1 MKLSPRLKE
10 IISLVGICIIST
22 TISVL
27 LVRYFS
33 FVSEIDKKSNDIRL
47 AALQAPMAQDNN
59 IVIISINEQTLEQ
72 FPYRSPIDR
81 EFLAK
86 LLITLDKK
94 GVRLIGLDL
103 LFDQPTEEAKDKYLK
118 KVLREIKT
126 PILASYTNL
135 TNVLNEDQ
143 QKYLDDFVP
152 PELRAS
158 ANMGVDPFDGTVRWI
173 YPGEQTPTEQKSF
186 VRRAAEILEIE
197 TPKKFMEIAWRSNPD
212 EDTPP
217 FKVYPA
223 QTVAFLQP
231 AWLKD
236 KVVFIGAVLSI
247 TDRHQT
253 PLQIVSRKG
262 DDGLLPGV
270 FIHAHG
276 LSQIMDGRPEPIFPE
291 HYSILIALSAAMIG
305 VGIGLLKKGFLFN
318 IGVGFILI
326 IGWWALAFLNFKR
339 GFPMVPLVGPS
350 ISIAFAI
357 WMMDIL
363 IGKAER
369 NKRKYVQGAFSRYL
383 SPDVV
388 KQLVDNPEALNIS
401 GIKKEATFIFTDIA
415 GFTGLLEKLTSEQ
428 ISVVLNEY
436 LDGACQIILRHK
448 GTIDKFI
455 GDAIMCMFN
464 APLDQ
469 ADHAD
474 RAVQC
479 ALDLDRF
486 AEEFRIKN
494 NALGVPIGVTR
505 IGVHTGQATIGNFG
519 SASRMDFTAL
529 GDTVNT
535 ASRTEGVNKYFG
547 TRVCVTQSTVDRC
560 SQHFFRKIGIV
571 VLKGKEESVGLYNPV
586 LERETKEDLYLDYLR
601 TYNMI
606 HEQNTAVI
614 EELKKM
620 VEKYPQDPLFRF
632 HLQRIEASGITSYIT
647 MDDK

>member
-33 FVSEIDKKSNDIRL
+33 FVSDVDKKSNDIRL

-103 LFDQPTEEAKDKYLK
+103 LFDQPTEEAKDDYLK

-126 PILASYTNL
+126 PVFASYTNL

-152 PELRAS
+152 PDLRAS

-173 YPGEQTPTEQKSF
+173 YPGEQTPTEPKSF
-186 VRRAAEILEIE
+186 VRRAAEILQIE
-197 TPKKFMEIAWRSNPD
+197 TPKNFMEIAWRPNPD

-262 DDGLLPGV
+262 EDGLIPGV

-276 LSQIMDGRPEPIFPE
+276 LSQIMDGRPEPIFPG
-291 HYSILIALSAAMIG
+291 HLSILIALAAAILG

-318 IGVGFILI
+318 IGVGFVLI
-326 IGWWALAFLNFKR
+326 VGWWALAFLNFKR

-401 GIKKEATFIFTDIA
+401 GVKKEATFIFTDIA

-479 ALDLDRF
+479 ALDLDQF
-486 AEEFRIKN
+486 AEQFRIKH
-494 NALGVPIGVTR
+494 NAEGVPIGVTR

-547 TRVCVTQSTVDRC
+547 TRICVTQSTVDRC
-560 SQHFFRKIGIV
+560 SKHFFRKVGIV

-586 LERETKEDLYLDYLR
+586 SEQETKEDLYRDYSR
-601 TYNMI
+601 IYNMI
-606 HEQNTAVI
+606 HEQNSAVI
-614 EELKKM
+614 VELQKM

-632 HLQRIEASGITSYIT
+632 HLQRIEGSGITSYIT